1 MAETLPPLTANDI
14 RKYLN
19 DDSFTVY
26 LYIGNKKDRGWK
38 IAMLAYG
45 AIPKL
50 RIYLVKDIGLI
61 REWVG
66 QKNPKGVVFGY
77 DDEPKSFLN
86 KAQAEDAIKVFDAI
100 YKGGLK

>member
-1 MAETLPPLTANDI
+1 MAETLPPLTTDDI
-14 RKYLN
+14 KNYLN

-26 LYIGNKKDRGWK
+26 LYIGNKKDKGWK

-45 AIPKL
+45 AIPSL

-66 QKNPKGVVFGY
+66 DKNPKGVVFGY
-77 DDEPKSFLN
+77 DDIPRVFLN

-100 YKGGLK
+100 YEAGLK